1 MKEKLKNYRFPIIL
15 LAAILIGS
23 IVGFLMGKKAEILKP
38 FGDVFLNM
46 MFMIVVPLV
55 FFSISSTV
63 ANMKHLRQ
71 FGQIMG
77 TTLIVF
83 IATGFVASVVMLVAV
98 QWFPPAE
105 GVSIELKQPENV
117 EDISLAQQI
126 VQTVTVPD
134 FMELLSKKSMM
145 ALIIFAVLVGMAASL
160 AGEKGKPFALFLHSA
175 SEVFMKL
182 ISIVMW
188 YAPIGLGAYFASLIG
203 VFGSEILGSYLRVVL
218 LYYPVSIAYF
228 FIGFTVYAF
237 IAGGRAGVQRFWQH
251 ILSPAA
257 TALATGSSV
266 ATIPVNL
273 EAAKKVGVPKEI
285 RETVIPIGATIHM
298 DGSCLSAIL
307 KIAFLFGIFEQDFSG
322 IGTFFTAIGIAI
334 LSGTVMSGVPGGGF
348 IGEMVIVTLYGFPIE
363 ALPILS
369 MIGVIVDPPATM
381 VNATGDNVTSMV
393 ITRFLKGK
401 RWMEEA
407 EEMSDR
413 SSAISSF

>member
-1 MKEKLKNYRFPIIL
+1 
-15 LAAILIGS
+15 
-23 IVGFLMGKKAEILKP
+23 
-38 FGDVFLNM
+38 
-46 MFMIVVPLV
+46 
-55 FFSISSTV
+55 
-63 ANMKHLRQ
+63 
-71 FGQIMG
+71 MG

>member
-1 MKEKLKNYRFPIIL
+1 
-15 LAAILIGS
+15 
-23 IVGFLMGKKAEILKP
+23 
-38 FGDVFLNM
+38 M

-71 FGQIMG
+71 FGKIMG

-98 QWFPPAE
+98 HWFPPAE
-105 GVSIELKQPENV
+105 GVSIELKKPEDV
-117 EDISLAQQI
+117 EDLSLAQQI

-134 FMELLSKKSMM
+134 FIELLSKKSML
-145 ALIIFAVLVGMAASL
+145 ALIIFAVLVGMATSL
-160 AGEKGKPFALFLHSA
+160 AGEKGKPFAAFLHSA

-218 LYYPVSIAYF
+218 LYYPISIVYF
-228 FIGFTVYAF
+228 FIGFTIYAF
-237 IAGGRAGVQRFWQH
+237 IAGGKAGVQRFWKH

-266 ATIPVNL
+266 ATIPINL

-322 IGTFFTAIGIAI
+322 IGTFLTAY
-334 LSGTVMSGVPGGGF
+334 
-348 IGEMVIVTLYGFPIE
+348 GERMQGE
-363 ALPILS
+363 
-369 MIGVIVDPPATM
+369 
-381 VNATGDNVTSMV
+381 
-393 ITRFLKGK
+393 K
-401 RWMEEA
+401 
-407 EEMSDR
+407 
-413 SSAISSF
+413 